1 MKNKLRMT
9 VYCFDQG
16 VQSVTEPFFVHT
28 GKEVFYLDCT
38 NIPLEHV
45 ELIIREVYLP
55 LLCTNQQNLASSGG
69 DKVMDVLH
77 RLMSVVE
84 VSQGH
89 AEVKLYLLCFVLFIS
104 CFVYNLYFY
113 WSL

>member
-1 MKNKLRMT
+1 M
-9 VYCFDQG
+9 
-16 VQSVTEPFFVHT
+16 
-28 GKEVFYLDCT
+28 FYLDCT
-38 NIPLEHV
+38 NIPLEHL

-55 LLCTNQQNLASSGG
+55 LLCTNQQNLTTTGG

-89 AEVKLYLLCFVLFIS
+89 AEVSRNNLSLNSEPLFFWHIS
-104 CFVYNLYFY
+104 KMDCHMIKKKAPPLQI
-113 WSL
+113 L